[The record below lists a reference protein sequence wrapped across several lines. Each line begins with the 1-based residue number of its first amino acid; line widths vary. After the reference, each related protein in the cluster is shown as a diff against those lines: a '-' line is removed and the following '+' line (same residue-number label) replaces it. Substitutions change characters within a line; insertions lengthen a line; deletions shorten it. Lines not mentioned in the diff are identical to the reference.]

1 MKIFLLSFCIL
12 YAVSVS
18 SQDSKWSFGMNLFPN
33 YSIGFLVTNSNVSPT
48 SSFGPIVSSIGRYET
63 GKISFAG
70 NVFSEYAITEKL
82 KVSAGVGYLNN
93 GVQSSFENLIFGTA
107 SSPDFPESIVT
118 YHNHHNIEIPVLF
131 KLYFGKRFYGQAG
144 LSTTFNL
151 SNKITTKYTYVNG
164 ASDKSTVNDN
174 STPYRK
180 TNLYANL
187 GIGFDYLVKEKFALY
202 IQPYT
207 QYGFLG
213 IAENVPLNRIMFSF
227 GLSTGIRI

>member
-1 MKIFLLSFCIL
+1 MSLT
-12 YAVSVS
+12 A
-18 SQDSKWSFGMNLFPN
+18 QENKWSFGMNLFPN
-33 YSIGFLVTNSNVSPT
+33 YSIGFLVTNSNVNPT
-48 SSFGPIVSSIGRYET
+48 SSFAPIVSSIGRYET

-70 NVFSEYAITEKL
+70 NTFVEYAITEKL
-82 KVSAGVGYLNN
+82 KISAGVGYLNN
-93 GVQSSFENLIFGTA
+93 GVQSSFDNLIFGIPTG
-107 SSPDFPESIVT
+107 SDFPESIVI

-131 KLYFGKRFYGQAG
+131 KLYFGKKFYGQAG
-144 LSTTFNL
+144 LSATLNL
-151 SNKITTKYTYVNG
+151 SNKTTTAYTYG
-164 ASDKSTVNDN
+164 SGTSEKTTVNDN

-187 GIGFDYLVKEKFALY
+187 GFGFDYLVKEKFALY
-202 IQPYT
+202 IQPCT